1 MYEDAKGR
9 ILLSILRYAGQVS
22 GRVQGVGFRY
32 FVQQRAQRLG
42 ITGWVQ
48 NQPDGTVKME
58 IQGPPDK
65 LAVLQTAL
73 RAGRA
78 LIRVETLELTEQ
90 LPLAGERGFSIRK

>member
-1 MYEDAKGR
+1 MV
-9 ILLSILRYAGQVS
+9 RYAGRVS

-32 FVQQRAQRLG
+32 FVLQRAQRLG

-58 IQGPPDK
+58 LQGPPDK

-78 LIRVETLELTEQ
+78 PIRVETLELTEQ
-90 LPLAGERGFSIRK
+90 PLLSGEEGFSIRK

>member
-1 MYEDAKGR
+1 M
-9 ILLSILRYAGQVS
+9 LRYAGQVS

-58 IQGPPDK
+58 IQGLPDK
-65 LAVLQTAL
+65 LAALQAAL
-73 RAGRA
+73 RNGRA

-90 LPLAGERGFSIRK
+90 TPLAGEQGFSIRK